1 MLYFRN
7 IMNYFNSLIFKC
19 ILILRYINIILRILI
34 IRNKVKTYIIKILN
48 YKFSFNLLN
57 CI

>member
-1 MLYFRN
+1 MLYIRN
-7 IMNYFNSLIFKC
+7 IMNYFNSLIFIC